1 MRIGIFVSGIG
12 VLPGYENS
20 VSGHSQ
26 VALKTAGLLA
36 QAGHEVHLLI
46 TLQHEGLVLPNC
58 LPKGVPVHE
67 LTNGRNRGQVGV
79 EHRRRGGYQPLAI
92 FRQLRETFN
101 LVHKLKLDILHLF
114 GFERTVALAGL
125 LRLMRLP
132 CPTTVTAYRRPKSS
146 FWIKLA
152 KHAGPI
158 VTATKHAQEGWQE
171 LGIPAIQLRHGVIR
185 ELRTELDSTHSPVR
199 RRVLFWRILT
209 EEAGGDLCIAAYDQL
224 ANQFPE
230 ISFDFALRP
239 NAHEVKGVQQVAS
252 RHKNVNV
259 FRYPYDKGESIAKY
273 VSESLCALF
282 PFRRLTI
289 EPQLAIAETLAA
301 GTACIGSNRFSIP
314 ELIFPGRTGEL
325 VNTDS
330 PRDLVQTLS
339 RLLTDKKQLIRM
351 CENAQADFTHVW
363 NWEHYVEQ
371 LEDVYMMAGV
381 SQSCI
386 SQAA

>member
-1 MRIGIFVSGIG
+1 MRIGVFVSGIG

-26 VALKTAGLLA
+26 VALKTADLLA

-46 TLQHEGLVLPNC
+46 TLQHEGLVLPSC
-58 LPKGVPVHE
+58 LPKGIPVHV
-67 LTNGRNRGQVGV
+67 LTNGRYRGQVGV

-101 LVHKLKLDILHLF
+101 LVRKLKLDILHLF

-125 LRLMRLP
+125 LRLIRLP

-146 FWIKLA
+146 HWIKLA
-152 KHAGPI
+152 KYAGPI
-158 VTATKHAQEGWQE
+158 LTATKHAQEGWQQQ
-171 LGIPAIQLRHGVIR
+171 GIPAIQLRHGVIR
-185 ELRTELDSTHSPVR
+185 ELNTELDSTLPPVR
-199 RRVLFWRILT
+199 KRVLFWRILT
-209 EEAGGDLCIAAYDQL
+209 EEAGGDLCVAAYDQL
-224 ANQFPE
+224 ASQFKE

-239 NAHEVKGVQQVAS
+239 NAHEVADVEQIAN
-252 RHKNVNV
+252 RHENVHV

-314 ELIFPGRTGEL
+314 ELIVPGRTGEL
-325 VNTDS
+325 VDTDS
-330 PRDLVQTLS
+330 PQDLIQTLS
-339 RLLTDKKQLIRM
+339 RLLTDKKKLIQM
-351 CENAQADFTHVW
+351 CENAQTEFTSVW
-363 NWEHYVEQ
+363 NWDNYVDQ
-371 LEDVYMMAGV
+371 LVAVYQETT
-381 SQSCI
+381 SQRTNR
-386 SQAA
+386 AA